1 MSADTQAPGRPVVNA
16 TAARLARV
24 RRGSLAVLAVLV
36 AEYVIGMYVDL
47 YVTIPS
53 ADHAHDGW
61 GDAFS
66 NGPAILTVH
75 AVIGL
80 LLGVGAIAVLV
91 QAVIARHLGAIAF
104 SAAGLLA
111 LVFAAEAG
119 ASFTSSGKPSESM
132 AMSVLTGAGLLC
144 YAANLYLL
152 RPPSPAR

>member
-1 MSADTQAPGRPVVNA
+1 MSADTRAPGRPVVNA

-24 RRGSLAVLAVLV
+24 RRGSLAVLVVLV

-47 YVTIPS
+47 YVTIPR
-53 ADHAHDGW
+53 ADHDRGL
-61 GDAFS
+61 GDAIS
-66 NGPAILTVH
+66 NGPAMLSVH

-91 QAVIARHLGAIAF
+91 QAVIVRHLGAIAF

-111 LVFAAEAG
+111 LVFASVTG

-152 RPPSPAR
+152 RPAR